1 MRSCWRPRSANSS
14 AYGSDSVAVT
24 AKICGLKTPEAI
36 AAAVDGGAALVGFVF
51 FARSPRFVDP
61 ATARQLEV
69 GVPPT
74 VQKVGLLVDESDER
88 IAEILKGCDL
98 DLLQLHGNETAE
110 RVSAIRDRFGKRII
124 KVIPVSE
131 AADLDRAAEYEAVA
145 DYLMFDA
152 KPPKSMAGAL
162 PGGNALSFDWTLLA
176 RRGFRLPWFL
186 AGGLTPDNL
195 VEAARISGAPM
206 VDVSSGVEDR
216 PGEKNLSK
224 IKAFLD
230 AARRV

>member
-1 MRSCWRPRSANSS
+1 MA
-14 AYGSDSVAVT
+14 VA
-24 AKICGLKTPEAI
+24 AKICGLKTPETV
-36 AAAVDGGAALVGFVF
+36 AVAVAGGASLVGFVF

-61 ATARQLEV
+61 ATVRQLEA

-74 VQKVGLLVDESDER
+74 VRKVGLLVDESDER
-88 IAEILKGCDL
+88 IAEILKRCDL
-98 DLLQLHGNETAE
+98 DLLQLHGHETPE
-110 RVSAIRDRFGKRII
+110 RSSAIRDRFGKRII
-124 KVIPVSE
+124 KAIPVSD
-131 AADLDRAAEYEAVA
+131 AADLDRAAAYEEVA

-162 PGGNALSFDWTLLA
+162 PGGNALSFDWTLLG
-176 RRGFRLPWFL
+176 RRTFRLPWFL

-195 VEAARISGAPM
+195 IDAARISGAPM

-216 PGEKNLSK
+216 PGEKNVSK

-230 AARRV
+230 ASKRV